1 MKVALLGLG
10 LIGGSIARALREDP
24 ASVGPLDESGLEIAA
39 WTPSQTGP
47 REALAAGVI
56 DTVGRSIAETV
67 DGAALVILCAPPIA
81 MTAILDEL
89 VICRRSGRLADG
101 AVVTDVASTKVWIA
115 REAAA
120 RNIRFCGGHPMAGS
134 HETGFAAADANL
146 FLGRPWVVV
155 PGANGGGAAAL
166 VERLATS
173 CGARPVILEAEL
185 HDAATAAVSHL
196 PLLLAAALVE
206 AVALG
211 DAADAPDG
219 WKISHLLASTGW
231 LSATRLARGSEA
243 MGADILATN
252 AREVRR
258 RLKTLRLILEEWDA
272 RLAAAEN
279 DPVIGRTD
287 LEGRLA
293 AARAVLTESE

>member
-39 WTPSQTGP
+39 WTPTQTGP

-134 HETGFAAADANL
+134 HETGFAAAD
-146 FLGRPWVVV
+146 G
-155 PGANGGGAAAL
+155 
-166 VERLATS
+166 
-173 CGARPVILEAEL
+173 
-185 HDAATAAVSHL
+185 
-196 PLLLAAALVE
+196 
-206 AVALG
+206 
-211 DAADAPDG
+211 
-219 WKISHLLASTGW
+219 
-231 LSATRLARGSEA
+231 
-243 MGADILATN
+243 
-252 AREVRR
+252 
-258 RLKTLRLILEEWDA
+258 
-272 RLAAAEN
+272 
-279 DPVIGRTD
+279 
-287 LEGRLA
+287 
-293 AARAVLTESE
+293 

>member
-1 MKVALLGLG
+1 
-10 LIGGSIARALREDP
+10 
-24 ASVGPLDESGLEIAA
+24 
-39 WTPSQTGP
+39 
-47 REALAAGVI
+47 
-56 DTVGRSIAETV
+56 
-67 DGAALVILCAPPIA
+67 
-81 MTAILDEL
+81 
-89 VICRRSGRLADG
+89 
-101 AVVTDVASTKVWIA
+101 
-115 REAAA
+115 
-120 RNIRFCGGHPMAGS
+120 
-134 HETGFAAADANL
+134 
-146 FLGRPWVVV
+146 
-155 PGANGGGAAAL
+155 
-166 VERLATS
+166 
-173 CGARPVILEAEL
+173 VILEAEL

-206 AVALG
+206 TVALG

-258 RLKTLRLILEEWDA
+258 RLKTLRLVLEQWDA

-279 DPVIGRTD
+279 DPTIGRVD
-287 LEGRLA
+287 LEKRLA